1 MAVTFKAEYYYIDG
15 VQQSSPSYGLAGYNT
30 NNRKY
35 YISVAKYYTDA
46 PISAPTFGLRSGGE
60 DNTNKDRQLGVY
72 FVACSAN
79 STPDNTIITTP
90 SYIAQNHQTRIR
102 FAYTYDP
109 SNGSFTSAGNSSW
122 GYGKTG
128 SDLIIPPGYFFVYIG
143 TAQATLHTYSSH
155 YTINSSYYPATL
167 TYSTP
172 QSYTI
177 SYNANGGSGTMDN
190 QIKYAGIDLT
200 LHTNSFTAPDSTK
213 TTQTITLKRDSATV
227 GTKTTTNTTPKV
239 FSEWNTNSAGTG
251 TSYNAGASYTTNAD
265 ATMYAQWTDGA
276 LEKERIVLGST
287 TKSPTSSSL
296 TLTLELQ
303 DGLGITYPLTKTIN
317 YTFNSWNTRTN
328 GSGTYFDST
337 THYSF
342 VTDATLYA
350 IFDSSE
356 VLPTVNLPT
365 NIIRDG
371 YTFKG
376 WSINSTGSPLINGN
390 TYQPS
395 SDTTLYAVWE
405 GSGIEDG
412 MYVYQASDQAWHK
425 VASFT
430 I

>member
-1 MAVTFKAEYYYIDG
+1 MATITYQNQWCYNNTTAYTPLISKGQPFCYVG
-15 VQQSSPSYGLAGYNT
+15 RSSDT
-30 NNRKY
+30 
-35 YISVAKYYTDA
+35 YYTYVVKFQ
-46 PISAPTFGLRSGGE
+46 T
-60 DNTNKDRQLGVY
+60 
-72 FVACSAN
+72 
-79 STPDNTIITTP
+79 DNTILDPVITLQCAGTDNTGANKFLSVKFVPCTASATP
-90 SYIAQNHQTRIR
+90 STEYLGKAMDGDTRIR
-102 FAYTYDP
+102 FGMKWQNSKWTSI
-109 SNGSFTSAGNSSW
+109 SNGGQGYTSG
-122 GYGKTG
+122 
-128 SDLIIPPGYFFVYIG
+128 LVIPKGYFFIYVTYHSESTELYARSTMRVW
-143 TAQATLHTYSSH
+143 TATSDPPSITATDASK
-155 YTINSSYYPATL
+155 YTVNYNS
-167 TYSTP
+167 
-172 QSYTI
+172 
-177 SYNANGGSGTMDN
+177 NGGSGSMSGQT
-190 QIKYAGIDLT
+190 KYFNVALT
-200 LHTNSFTAPDSTK
+200 LSSNNFTAPEATK
-213 TTQTITLKRDSATV
+213 TVQTITLKNGSTTV
-227 GTKTTTNTTPKV
+227 GTKTTTNTTPKI
-239 FSEWNTNSAGTG
+239 FSEWNTNSVGTG